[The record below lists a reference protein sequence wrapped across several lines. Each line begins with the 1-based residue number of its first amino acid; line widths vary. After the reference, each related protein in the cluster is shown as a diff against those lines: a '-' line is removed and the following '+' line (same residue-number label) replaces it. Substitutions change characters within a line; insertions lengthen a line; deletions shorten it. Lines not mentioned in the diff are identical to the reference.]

1 MSGETTTTP
10 LYDETPAESLETLDR
25 QIAVVNELIQQEQ
38 RIHNDIKRME
48 RRIERIKAQIILLGT
63 TDTDMEDMK

>member
-48 RRIERIKAQIILLGT
+48 LRIERIKAQIILLGT